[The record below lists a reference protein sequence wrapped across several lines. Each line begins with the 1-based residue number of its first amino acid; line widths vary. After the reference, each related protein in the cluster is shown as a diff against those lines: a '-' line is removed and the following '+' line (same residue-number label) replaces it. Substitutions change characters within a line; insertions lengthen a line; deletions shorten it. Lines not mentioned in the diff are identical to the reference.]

1 MTSNR
6 KRVLLFVIKSIFLI
20 FHADDF
26 TKSFLANFPF
36 CRYPLLFL
44 FYPFGFQYFVVLLSF
59 AELSYFTTAATATPR
74 PSTVS
79 ASIAYQPRSPTPPRH
94 NNRLFLVP
102 KLLFP
107 LPFGQFFVLNTA
119 ALSSLRSILPCHY
132 SLFRRQYEPLY
143 VSVREV
149 LLSYALIQPMLDR
162 FPHFVS
168 YPPTHFFFCYCT
180 IWLIKVI
187 PTPSFYT
194 SSLPPIASH
203 YQPIR
208 NFLTF

>member
-1 MTSNR
+1 MLCRS
-6 KRVLLFVIKSIFLI
+6 FVVRRTVT
-20 FHADDF
+20 FHHSCRRYLSPIHRLGINCLTAP
-26 TKSFLANFPF
+26 FPYSTPSQQPIIP
-36 CRYPLLFL
+36 R
-44 FYPFGFQYFVVLLSF
+44 PFGHFFF
-59 AELSYFTTAATATPR
+59 AN
-74 PSTVS
+74 TVS
-79 ASIAYQPRSPTPPRH
+79 
-94 NNRLFLVP
+94 
-102 KLLFP
+102 
-107 LPFGQFFVLNTA
+107 
-119 ALSSLRSILPCHY
+119 LSSLRSILPCHY

-143 VSVREV
+143 VIVREV

-168 YPPTHFFFCYCT
+168 YPPTLFFLCSCT